1 MENDHSKKSI
11 IGKHAFLEF
20 QCHSCSFSKEPS
32 ALSTNVFKLF
42 HFILIQGADS
52 LYDVSD
58 SISIGSGHGGSTS
71 SLVAVHGGTPELLV
85 ALCYQSLTGRL
96 TVEILKASNLRMPA
110 MQRAPGKT
118 AHVIVTIVILLTS
131 LRSGSFN

>member
-1 MENDHSKKSI
+1 M
-11 IGKHAFLEF
+11 
-20 QCHSCSFSKEPS
+20 
-32 ALSTNVFKLF
+32 
-42 HFILIQGADS
+42 QGADS

-58 SISIGSGHGGSTS
+58 SMSIGSGHGGSAS

-110 MQRAPGKT
+110 MQRAPGKSRDYYHSDIADLT
-118 AHVIVTIVILLTS
+118 VTIEIITYVSIVQNDCFLK
-131 LRSGSFN
+131 

>member
-1 MENDHSKKSI
+1 M
-11 IGKHAFLEF
+11 
-20 QCHSCSFSKEPS
+20 
-32 ALSTNVFKLF
+32 
-42 HFILIQGADS
+42 QGADS

-58 SISIGSGHGGSTS
+58 SMSIGSGHGGSTS

-110 MQRAPGKT
+110 MQRAPGKH
-118 AHVIVTIVILLTS
+118 AYAIVTIVMLLMS
-131 LRSGSFN
+131 LLP